1 MVEEMKA
8 MAKCLENGIKIYPEP
23 LDTTKKAKVHLIIN
37 NAGKITR
44 SKEIYD
50 QKTVHNKIYEL
61 YIHIAKQ
68 I

>member
-8 MAKCLENGIKIYPEP
+8 MSKCLEKGIKIYPVP
-23 LDTTKKAKVHLIIN
+23 LNNKKDSKVNLVIDNAGKTTYSKQQYDQKKVHL
-37 NAGKITR
+37 
-44 SKEIYD
+44 
-50 QKTVHNKIYEL
+50 KIYEL

>member
-8 MAKCLENGIKIYPEP
+8 MAKCLENGIKIYPEAI
-23 LDTTKKAKVHLIIN
+23 DTTKKTKVYLIIN
-37 NAGKITR
+37 NGGKITR

-50 QKTVHNKIYEL
+50 QKVVHKKIYEL
-61 YIHIAKQ
+61 YLHIAKQ

>member
-23 LDTTKKAKVHLIIN
+23 INNKANSKVNLVID
-37 NAGKITR
+37 NAGKTTY
-44 SKEIYD
+44 SKQQYD
-50 QKTVHNKIYEL
+50 QKTVHKKIYEL